1 MCLGAIGVI
10 REVYE
15 ENGLPMA
22 RVEGDVRAPEVCL
35 LYVPDARPGDHVLV
49 ELGFAVE
56 VLQPEEAAE
65 ALRLRSASAGRER
78 EVS

>member
-35 LYVPDARPGDHVLV
+35 LYVPAAQPGDHVLV

-56 VLQPEEAAE
+56 VLDPDEAAE
-65 ALRLRSASAGRER
+65 ALRLRIAATGQEQ

>member
-22 RVEGDVRAPEVCL
+22 RVEGDVRPREVCL
-35 LYVPDARPGDHVLV
+35 LYVPAAVPGNHVLV
-49 ELGFAVE
+49 ELGFAVD
-56 VLQPEEAAE
+56 VLDPDEAAA
-65 ALRLRSASAGRER
+65 ALRMRSAGEGQEQ

>member
-1 MCLGAIGVI
+1 MCLGAIGLI

-35 LYVPDARPGDHVLV
+35 LYVPTALPGDHVLV
-49 ELGFAVE
+49 ELGFAVD
-56 VLQPEEAAE
+56 VLEPDEAVE
-65 ALRLRSASAGRER
+65 ALRMRSVATGQEQ

>member
-35 LYVPDARPGDHVLV
+35 LYVPAALPGDHVLV
-49 ELGFAVE
+49 ELGFAVD
-56 VLQPEEAAE
+56 VLEPDEAAE
-65 ALRLRSASAGRER
+65 ALRLRSVAAGQEQ

>member
-1 MCLGAIGVI
+1 MCLGTIGVI

-22 RVEGDVRAPEVCL
+22 RVEGDVRPRVVCL
-35 LYVPDARPGDHVLV
+35 LYVPAAVPGDHVLV
-49 ELGFAVE
+49 ELGFAVD
-56 VLQPEEAAE
+56 VLEPDEAAE
-65 ALRLRSASAGRER
+65 ALRLRSVAAGQEQ

>member
-1 MCLGAIGVI
+1 MCLGAIGAI
-10 REVYE
+10 REVFE

-35 LYVPDARPGDHVLV
+35 LYVPDANPGDHVLI

-56 VLQPEEAAE
+56 VLDPAEAAE
-65 ALRLRSASAGRER
+65 ALRLRRTATEEEQ